1 MAKYLRY
8 MGEFLSRA
16 GVCWRAE
23 ILQESNSAFDEIGVL
38 TFEATE
44 ALVIEYPNTAKEDV
58 ICGST
63 ATIQIES
70 PGDRT
75 YEDLYTIETG
85 AIRLDV
91 YRNGV
96 LYWSGTLDP
105 EFYEEPY
112 ERAANYVVSLTF
124 SDFGVLDR
132 LKYTLSGML
141 TLDEIVRYCL
151 AETSINY
158 GGIDESLI
166 STSVKPGGAA
176 MKLNSLKVRSD
187 NFYDEDGEAMS
198 LKEVIEGI
206 LQPLG
211 LRMVQRNGK
220 VFVYD
225 LNGLYSKANMAEAV
239 WSGASSTMGVDV
251 VYNNAKITWS
261 TYAQSGTLTVQECWT
276 EETDPNLM
284 NLNNIWPQIY
294 EGSEYYSYHYSTNLK
309 DWIDDTNCGFTIYL
323 NHKGVNA
330 TITDKFRNSN
340 VRFFKI
346 VPQYDGTE
354 SEGIAISLRAVR
366 GYKVGNSANWSAGYQ
381 AAGMGVDTLY
391 LAGTLKDIDEAI
403 FKNTPVWI
411 PPVDKSDRLRIRVC
425 LELLVD
431 PRFNPFEQAA
441 NFLSGVKQADYQK
454 QWKARGNY
462 LYVPVSIKFQPD
474 GSDKVYIWTNR
485 SVVKSDVKNN
495 QIRTLDG
502 TYGEWRLYDNTK
514 DAHPEEWGYLCY
526 YKPEDRKEDSG
537 VAQGWAVNRQAINP
551 HTGQITTILE
561 HAEDGQLIPYPNV
574 GAGGKIWIEVRGKG
588 WQISDG
594 NVNLSDSK
602 IIDTY
607 KLWGGGNDM
616 KISWILAKLPTIE
629 IVNNAQFEQTISTD
643 DVEYSAELNAAAKDP
658 IELDTICGSSAEGV
672 PTARGAYFN
681 AQTGEQIRQL
691 TRAGRTTQI
700 EELLIGTLYSQYA
713 ERRTQLSGEI
723 ELHPDGLVSYKEQNQ
738 EGKKFILT
746 AETQD
751 VIMDTTEAT
760 LIELRPDEYDKKK

>member
-294 EGSEYYSYHYSTNLK
+294 EGSEYYSYHYSTALN
-309 DWIDDTNCGFTIYL
+309 DWIDATDCGFTIYL
-323 NHKGVNA
+323 NKKGTNA
-330 TITDKFRNSN
+330 TITEKFSN
-340 VRFFKI
+340 YVKFFKI
-346 VPQYDGTE
+346 IPQYDGTE
-354 SEGIAISLRAVR
+354 SEGIAIHANIVN
-366 GYKVGNSANWSAGYQ
+366 GYRIGDKHNWSAGY
-381 AAGMGVDTLY
+381 ARSYTGVNPSY

-403 FKNTPVWI
+403 FISSPVWI
-411 PPVDKSDRLRIRVC
+411 PPVDVSSGLLIRIC
-425 LELLVD
+425 LEMLVD

-441 NFLSGVKQADYQK
+441 NFFKGVNQADYQK

-462 LYVPVSIKFQPD
+462 LYVPVTIKFQPD
-474 GSDKVYIWTNR
+474 GSSDVYCWDNR
-485 SVVKSDVKNN
+485 DIVALDVKSSP
-495 QIRTLDG
+495 IRTLSP
-502 TYGEWRLYDNTK
+502 TYGYWRKYDNNK
-514 DAHPEEWGYLCY
+514 DAKPEVWGYLCY

-537 VAQGWAVNRQAINP
+537 VAQGWAINRPAINP

-561 HAEDGQLIPYPNV
+561 HAEEGQYIPYPNV

-594 NVNLSDSK
+594 DVNLSQTQ
-602 IIDTY
+602 IIDSY
-607 KLWGGGNDM
+607 KLWGGSSES
-616 KISWILAKLPTIE
+616 KINWILAKLPTIE
-629 IVNNAQFEQTISTD
+629 IVNNAQFEQTINTD

>member
-1 MAKYLRY
+1 

-16 GVCWRAE
+16 GVRWRAE
-23 ILQESNSAFDEIGVL
+23 ILQESYGPFDEIGAL
-38 TFEATE
+38 TFEAEE
-44 ALVIEYPNTAKEDV
+44 ALVIEYPSTAKEEV

-75 YEDLYTIETG
+75 YEDLYTIEAG
-85 AIRLDV
+85 SIRLDV
-91 YRNGV
+91 YRNNV

-124 SDFGVLDR
+124 SDFGILDR
-132 LKYTLSGML
+132 LKYTLAGML
-141 TLDEIVRYCL
+141 TIDEILRHCL
-151 AETSINY
+151 AETAINY

-166 STSVKPGGAA
+166 STSVTPGAAA
-176 MKLNSLKVRSD
+176 MKLNDLKVRSD
-187 NFYDEDGEAMS
+187 NFYDEDGEALS

-211 LRMVQRNGK
+211 LRMIQRNGK

-225 LNGLYSKANMAEAV
+225 LNGLYTKAKTAEAV
-239 WSGASSTMGVDV
+239 WDGDSSTMGVDV

-261 TYAQSGTLTVQECWT
+261 TYAQSGNLTAQDCWT

-284 NLNNIWPQIY
+284 NLNNTAPRTY
-294 EGSEYYSYHYSTNLK
+294 KGSDYYSYHYSTNLY
-309 DWIDDTNCGFTIYL
+309 DWLDATDCGFTIYL
-323 NHKGVNA
+323 NRKGINA
-330 TITDKFRNSN
+330 TLSDKFNM
-340 VRFFKI
+340 VKFFKI

-354 SEGIAISLRAVR
+354 SEGIAIYTNIVA
-366 GYKVGNSANWSAGYQ
+366 GYRVGNSHNWYAEVRHG
-381 AAGMGVDTLY
+381 GTGVNPAY

-403 FKNTPVWI
+403 FKSAPVWI
-411 PPVDKSDRLRIRVC
+411 PPVDQSSGLLLRIC
-425 LELLVD
+425 LEMLVD

-441 NFLSGVKQADYQK
+441 NFFEGVNEADYQK

-462 LYVPVSIKFQPD
+462 LYIPVTIKFQPD
-474 GSDKVYIWTNR
+474 DSNDIYCWDNR
-485 SVVKSDVKNN
+485 DIVAQDVKSPIK
-495 QIRTLDG
+495 TLSP
-502 TYGEWRLYDNTK
+502 TYGSWRKFDINK
-514 DAHPEEWGYLCY
+514 DAKPDVWGYLCY
-526 YKPEDRKEDSG
+526 YKPADRKEDSG
-537 VAQGWAVNRQAINP
+537 VAQGWAMNRPAINP
-551 HTGQITTILE
+551 HTDQITTILE
-561 HAEDGQLIPYPNV
+561 HAEDGQYIPYPNY
-574 GAGGKIWIEVRGKG
+574 GAGGKIWVEVRGDG

-594 NVNLSDSK
+594 GVNLSQDK
-602 IIDTY
+602 IIDSY
-607 KLWGGGNDM
+607 KLWGGSWER
-616 KISWILAKLPTIE
+616 KISWILAKLPSIE

-658 IELDTICGSSAEGV
+658 IELDTICGSSAKGV

-681 AQTGEQIRQL
+681 ARTGEQIRQL

-713 ERRTQLSGEI
+713 ERHTQLSGEI
-723 ELHPDGLVSYKEQNQ
+723 ELYPVGLVSYTEQNQ
-738 EGKKFILT
+738 EGKKFIMT

>member
-1 MAKYLRY
+1 

-16 GVCWRAE
+16 GVRWRAE
-23 ILQESNSAFDEIGVL
+23 ILQESNSAFEEVGVL

-44 ALVIEYPNTAKEDV
+44 ALVIEYPSTAKEDV

-91 YRNGV
+91 YRNDT

-132 LKYTLSGML
+132 LKYTLGGML
-141 TLDEIVRYCL
+141 TLDEIIKHCL
-151 AETSINY
+151 AETAINY
-158 GGIDESLI
+158 TGIDESLI
-166 STSVKPGGAA
+166 STSVTPNGVA
-176 MKLNSLKVRSD
+176 MKLSSLKVRSD
-187 NFYDEDGEAMS
+187 NFYDEDGEASS

-220 VFVYD
+220 VFIYD
-225 LNGLYSKANMAEAV
+225 LNGLYNKANIAEAV
-239 WSGASSTMGVDV
+239 WSGESSTMGVDV

-261 TYAQSGTLTVQECWT
+261 TYAQSGTLTTQDCWT

-284 NLNNIWPQIY
+284 NLNNINPLNY
-294 EGSEYYSYHYSTNLK
+294 KGSDYYSYHYSTDLN
-309 DWIDDTNCGFTIYL
+309 DWLDATDCGFTIYL
-323 NHKGVNA
+323 NKKGKNA
-330 TITDKFRNSN
+330 TITDKFSN
-340 VRFFKI
+340 AFVRFFKI
-346 VPQYDGTE
+346 IPQYDGTE
-354 SEGIAISLRAVR
+354 SEGIAIHVNIVK
-366 GYKVGNSANWSAGYQ
+366 GYRVGDKHNWFASYASSYS
-381 AAGMGVDTLY
+381 GVNTSY

-403 FKNTPVWI
+403 FKSMPVWI
-411 PPVDKSDRLRIRVC
+411 PPVDSSSGLLIRVC

-441 NFLSGVKQADYQK
+441 NFFKGVNQADYQK

-462 LYVPVSIKFQPD
+462 FYVPVTIKFQPD
-474 GSDKVYIWTNR
+474 GSDDIYCWDNR
-485 SVVKSDVKNN
+485 SIVSQDVKNN
-495 QIRTLDG
+495 QVRTLSP
-502 TYGEWRLYDNTK
+502 TYGTWRKYDNSK
-514 DAHPEEWGYLCY
+514 DDKPEVWGYLCY
-526 YKPEDRKEDSG
+526 YKPDDRKEDSG
-537 VAQGWAVNRQAINP
+537 VAQGWAINRPAINP

-561 HAEDGQLIPYPNV
+561 HAEEGQYIPYPSIGV
-574 GAGGKIWIEVRGKG
+574 GGKIWIEVRGKG
-588 WQISDG
+588 WLISDG
-594 NVNLSDSK
+594 NENLSETK
-602 IIDTY
+602 IIDSY
-607 KLWGGGNDM
+607 KLWGGSRDM
-616 KISWILAKLPTIE
+616 KLNWILAKLPTIE

-658 IELDTICGSSAEGV
+658 IELDTVCGSSAEGV

-738 EGKKFILT
+738 EGKKFIMT